1 MNNNM
6 QILNEKVMAVC
17 PIENVYFQEDGF
29 IGIVYKDPDISTEQ
43 QKQAAQQVI
52 DSWPLEEKKLEK
64 LAKID
69 EEWNQIIAQGWNSNQ
84 GFTLGL
90 SANDVA
96 LISGVFALA
105 KEAAALSLPLPQI
118 IALDNT
124 AISFT
129 SINEMV
135 QLLLQY
141 GSARAQ
147 LSSLFANRRKAVENA
162 TSIEEVDGV

>member
-1 MNNNM
+1 MLSVLHN
-6 QILNEKVMAVC
+6 QIEKIV
-17 PIENVYFQEDGF
+17 PINGVSQNRDGTF
-29 IGIVYKDPDISTEQ
+29 DIFYVETPTDQQIVQVNQIISN
-43 QKQAAQQVI
+43 
-52 DSWPLEEKKLEK
+52 WPLEKKKLEK

-69 EEWNQIIAQGWNSNQ
+69 VEWNQTIAQGWNSNQ

-105 KEAAALSLPLPQI
+105 KEAAALNLPLPQI

-124 AISFT
+124 AISFN
-129 SINEMV
+129 SINEMI

-147 LSSLFANRRKAVENA
+147 LSSVFASRRKAVENA
-162 TSIEEVDGV
+162 TSIEEVNGV

>member
-1 MNNNM
+1 MHYICEFNDEINKIVKTHGLNLNNDGTFRIDYVNEPTEE
-6 QILNEKVMAVC
+6 QIVAVNNL
-17 PIENVYFQEDGF
+17 IQNY
-29 IGIVYKDPDISTEQ
+29 
-43 QKQAAQQVI
+43 
-52 DSWPLEEKKLEK
+52 PLFCKKLEK

-69 EEWNQIIAQGWNSNQ
+69 EEWNQTIAQGWDSNQ

-105 KEAAALSLPLPQI
+105 KEAAALNLPLPQI

-147 LSSLFANRRKAVENA
+147 LSSVFASRRKAVENA
-162 TSIEEVDGV
+162 TSIEEIDGV

>member
-1 MNNNM
+1 MLSVLHN
-6 QILNEKVMAVC
+6 QVEKIV
-17 PIENVYFQEDGF
+17 PINGVSQNFDGIIEVF
-29 IGIVYKDPDISTEQ
+29 YVETPNEQ
-43 QKQAAQQVI
+43 QLIQVNEI
-52 DSWPLEEKKLEK
+52 ISAWPLEEKKLEK

-69 EEWNQIIAQGWNSNQ
+69 AEWEQTIAQGWNSNQ
-84 GFTLGL
+84 GFILGL

-105 KEAAALSLPLPQI
+105 KEAAALNLPLPQI

-124 AISFT
+124 AISFN
-129 SINEMV
+129 SIDEMV

-147 LSSLFANRRKAVENA
+147 LSSVFANRRKAVENA
-162 TSIEEVDGV
+162 ISIEEVDGV

>member
-1 MNNNM
+1 MLSVLHN
-6 QILNEKVMAVC
+6 QIEKIV
-17 PIENVYFQEDGF
+17 PINGVSQNRDGTF
-29 IGIVYKDPDISTEQ
+29 DIFYVETPTDQQIVQVNQIISN
-43 QKQAAQQVI
+43 
-52 DSWPLEEKKLEK
+52 WPLEKKKLEK

-69 EEWNQIIAQGWNSNQ
+69 VEWNQTIAQGWNSNQ
-84 GFTLGL
+84 GFSLGL

-105 KEAAALSLPLPQI
+105 KEAAALNLPLPQI

-147 LSSLFANRRKAVENA
+147 LSSVFANRRKAVENA

>member
-1 MNNNM
+1 MLSVLHN
-6 QILNEKVMAVC
+6 QIEKIV
-17 PIENVYFQEDGF
+17 PISGVSQNFDGIIEVF
-29 IGIVYKDPDISTEQ
+29 YVETPNEQ
-43 QKQAAQQVI
+43 QLIQVNEI
-52 DSWPLEEKKLEK
+52 ISAWPLEEKKLEK

-69 EEWNQIIAQGWNSNQ
+69 AEWEQTIAQGWNSNQ
-84 GFTLGL
+84 GFILGL

-105 KEAAALSLPLPQI
+105 KEAAALNLPLPQI

-124 AISFT
+124 AISFN
-129 SINEMV
+129 SIDEMV

-147 LSSLFANRRKAVENA
+147 LSSVFANRRKAVENA
-162 TSIEEVDGV
+162 ISIEEVDGV

>member
-1 MNNNM
+1 MLKDLAPLDRA
-6 QILNEKVMAVC
+6 ISKVC
-17 PIENVYFQEDGF
+17 PIH
-29 IGIVYKDPDISTEQ
+29 GIAYLGEGNYRIDYKDEATEQ
-43 QKQAAQQVI
+43 QKQSAQQVV
-52 DSWPLEEKKLEK
+52 SEWPLQEKKLEK
-64 LAKID
+64 LTKID
-69 EEWNQIIAQGWNSNQ
+69 AEWEAALAQGWNSNQ

-105 KEAAALSLPLPQI
+105 KEAAALNLPLPQI

>member
-1 MNNNM
+1 MV
-6 QILNEKVMAVC
+6 LNYLHELIEKVC
-17 PIENVYFQEDGF
+17 PIN
-29 IGIVYKDPDISTEQ
+29 GIADLGNDQYQIDYKDEATEQ
-43 QKQAAQQVI
+43 QKQFAQEVI
-52 DSWPLEEKKLEK
+52 LQWPLKKKKIEKIIE
-64 LAKID
+64 ID
-69 EEWNQIIAQGWNSNQ
+69 AEWEAALAQGWNSNQ

-105 KEAAALSLPLPQI
+105 KEAAALNLPLPQI